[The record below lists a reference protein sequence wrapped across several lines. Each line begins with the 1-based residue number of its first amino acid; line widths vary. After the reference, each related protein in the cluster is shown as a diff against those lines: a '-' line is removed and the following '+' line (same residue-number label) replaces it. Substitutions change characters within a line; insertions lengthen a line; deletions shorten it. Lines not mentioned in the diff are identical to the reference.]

1 MNKDKLLKTH
11 TFSFNRKDNGGEQ
24 VTINTKFYDNG
35 DRNRDGV
42 YINQEITLNSYCNA
56 ASILLYGAVLGPEDL
71 RMLADELDDAWND
84 AIVAVING

>member
-24 VTINTKFYDNG
+24 VTINTKFYANG

-56 ASILLYGAVLGPEDL
+56 ASILLYGAALTPENL
-71 RMLADELDDAWND
+71 RMLADELDAARDD
-84 AIVAVING
+84 AIIAIGN